1 MGWVYFLIF
10 VVIAIAIGIGL
21 YKGKENADRWNA
33 EKAQGNFAERKN
45 KFWDEETYF
54 YTNAT
59 YEEVKK
65 QVLNNSFSSAKVTAI
80 PDYEGYKAIF
90 FNPNP
95 RYFTSFLEYVGE
107 KNGKHFYKYYI
118 YSYTDNKLGI
128 VMGDM
133 NIVQTKIEKIF
144 LSLDTGTM
152 IETHTIQRH
161 TKRSWF

>member
-1 MGWVYFLIF
+1 MGYFLVFLI
-10 VVIAIAIGIGL
+10 IAIAIGIGVVV
-21 YKGKENADRWNA
+21 YKGNADRWSA
-33 EKAQGNFAERKN
+33 EKAQGNIIERKT

-54 YTNAT
+54 FTNT
-59 YEEVKK
+59 SYEEIKK
-65 QVLNNSFSSAKVTAI
+65 QVLNNDFSSAKVTVI
-80 PDYEGYKAIF
+80 PDYEGFKAIF

-107 KNGKHFYKYYI
+107 RNGKHFYKYYI
-118 YSYTDNKLGI
+118 YSYADNKVGL
-128 VMGDM
+128 VVGDM

-152 IETHTIQRH
+152 TETHAIQRH